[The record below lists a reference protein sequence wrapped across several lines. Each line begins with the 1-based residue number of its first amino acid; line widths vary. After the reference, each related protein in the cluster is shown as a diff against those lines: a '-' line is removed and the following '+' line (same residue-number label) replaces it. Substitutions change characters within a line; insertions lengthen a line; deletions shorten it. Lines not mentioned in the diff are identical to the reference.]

1 MAHNDA
7 SSENTRPKSRVNK
20 PVGFSLQMHGKAS
33 FFCLCN
39 SPQLYVLKT
48 SSVEK
53 QVCHQYLDIIDDKVG
68 SLALVDAPEE
78 GDLDPELVVAADL
91 VLQLHPRGAGNN

>member
-1 MAHNDA
+1 M
-7 SSENTRPKSRVNK
+7 
-20 PVGFSLQMHGKAS
+20 
-33 FFCLCN
+33 
-39 SPQLYVLKT
+39 
-48 SSVEK
+48 EK
-53 QVCHQYLDIIDDKVG
+53 QVCHPYLDIIDDKVG